1 MKISSL
7 LYSIKQGF
15 SNIKRNK
22 LFSLASIGTI
32 ATCLFLFGIFYFI
45 LVNFKYTVDMQEKS
59 VGISVFFENN
69 ISDQQIKEI
78 GNEIKK
84 RKEVASLVYISA
96 DEAWE
101 RYKKDTFY
109 NEKELV
115 ETFAEDNPLKDSASY
130 TVYLNKVSDQEKFVE
145 YVKQIDGVRKVNN
158 SAQLARGLNDFNVL
172 LGYASGA
179 IIILLL
185 SVAIF
190 LINTT
195 ITMGISVRKEEIG
208 IMKLIGATDYFVRA
222 PFIVEGI
229 IIGLIG
235 ATLPLL
241 ILFAIYNQ
249 IIHYIGMKFSVLS
262 NILHFLSAGHVFA
275 TLVPIA
281 LAIGVGIGFIGSFI
295 TVRRHLKV

>member
-15 SNIKRNK
+15 KNIKRNK

-84 RKEVASLVYISA
+84 RREVASLVYISA

-235 ATLPLL
+235 AALPLL